1 MSKRDGARVKGMMMG
16 VGTQREE
23 KSKYGC
29 GRTTQFNPV
38 DCFSR

>member
-1 MSKRDGARVKGMMMG
+1 MMMG

>member
-1 MSKRDGARVKGMMMG
+1 MSKRDGARVKGMMMR
-16 VGTQREE
+16 VGTQRTA

-38 DCFSR
+38 DWFSR